1 MLRRKRQQL
10 WEIARPRF
18 FEVGVLPMHRIVRW
32 GDGWHLMESDGEKKW
47 RWMKREADVFL
58 TPAVYGQ
65 GELRLRLHAPVDATP
80 RPPVVT
86 ISWNGAVIDRRT
98 APADGNIEVRFVLP
112 SRRDGANVLH
122 LATDQAIHPEGDGR
136 ELGLSLE
143 AISWSEPAAASL
155 Q

>member
-1 MLRRKRQQL
+1 MKSLIILVLLVISCAAVRKR
-10 WEIARPRF
+10 
-18 FEVGVLPMHRIVRW
+18 
-32 GDGWHLMESDGEKKW
+32 
-47 RWMKREADVFL
+47 
-58 TPAVYGQ
+58 
-65 GELRLRLHAPVDATP
+65 
-80 RPPVVT
+80 T